1 VQAALVLMRAA
12 LVIYAAGFVTAL
24 AAVLR
29 EGTRAARWTPR
40 LAAAGAL
47 FHTAGMLSLGWGLQR
62 CPLGTLPEVLAALAW
77 VAVLIYLFVWWRY
90 RVEVLHLV
98 ILPLAMIVLIISKIL
113 PDEMIPV
120 GPTMQQS
127 LLRIHLGAIIFGVGA
142 LFVTFAAS
150 LVYLVVDRAL
160 KAKRPARYFRT
171 LPSLAGCDR
180 MGRLSLLFA
189 FPLLTFGIVT
199 GAVVNDA
206 KYGTPWAWQANETL
220 AILAWLLLAVV
231 VVARIGWGWR
241 GRKPALLTLVGF
253 GLVFLRMLGV

>member
-40 LAAAGAL
+40 FAAAGAL
-47 FHTAGMLSLGWGLQR
+47 FHTAGMFALGWGLQR

-113 PDEMIPV
+113 PDELIPV
-120 GPTMQQS
+120 GPAMQQS

-180 MGRLSLLFA
+180 MGRLSLLCA

-199 GAVVNDA
+199 GAAVNDA
-206 KYGTPWAWQANETL
+206 KYGTPWAWHANETL
-220 AILAWLLLAVV
+220 AILAWFLLAVV

-241 GRKPALLTLVGF
+241 GRKPALLTLLGF
-253 GLVFLRMLGV
+253 GLVFLRMFGV

>member
-1 VQAALVLMRAA
+1 
-12 LVIYAAGFVTAL
+12 
-24 AAVLR
+24 
-29 EGTRAARWTPR
+29 
-40 LAAAGAL
+40 
-47 FHTAGMLSLGWGLQR
+47 
-62 CPLGTLPEVLAALAW
+62 
-77 VAVLIYLFVWWRY
+77 
-90 RVEVLHLV
+90 
-98 ILPLAMIVLIISKIL
+98 
-113 PDEMIPV
+113 
-120 GPTMQQS
+120 
-127 LLRIHLGAIIFGVGA
+127 
-142 LFVTFAAS
+142 
-150 LVYLVVDRAL
+150 
-160 KAKRPARYFRT
+160 
-171 LPSLAGCDR
+171 

>member
-12 LVIYAAGFVTAL
+12 LLAYAAGFL
-24 AAVLR
+24 AALTGVLR

-40 LAAAGAL
+40 FAVAGAA
-47 FHTAGMLSLGWGLQR
+47 FHTAGMLALGWGLQR
-62 CPLGTLPEVLAALAW
+62 CPLGTLPEVLGALSW
-77 VAVLIYLFVWWRY
+77 VAVLVYLFVWRRY
-90 RVEVLHLV
+90 HVEVLHLV
-98 ILPLAMIVLIISKIL
+98 VLPLAMIVLMVAKLL
-113 PDEMIPV
+113 PDTLIPV
-120 GPTMQQS
+120 GPALETS
-127 LLRIHLGAIIFGVGA
+127 LLRLHLGSIVLGVGA

-160 KAKRPARYFRT
+160 KNKRPARYFRA

-180 MGRLSLLFA
+180 IGRLSLLWA

-199 GAVVNDA
+199 GAIVNDA
-206 KYGTPWAWQANETL
+206 KYGTPWAWRANETL

-253 GLVFLRMLGV
+253 GLVFLRMFGV